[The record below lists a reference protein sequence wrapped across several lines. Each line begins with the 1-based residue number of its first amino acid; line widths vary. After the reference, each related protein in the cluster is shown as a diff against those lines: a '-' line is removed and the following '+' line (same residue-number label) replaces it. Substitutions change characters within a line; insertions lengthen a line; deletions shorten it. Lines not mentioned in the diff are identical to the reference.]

1 MALAAIINK
10 DAWDGLS
17 DELKQEYMPQE
28 DETYL
33 LDVAPVG
40 DFALENVKGLKS
52 ALSAE
57 RASREKAEGLVK
69 PFEGLDP
76 EKARVALK
84 KVEEMANWRPEDKV
98 KEQIETLKTQ
108 LDEKHRVELK
118 ALQDRLDKRTRQ
130 VEKVLVEAN
139 AVKALADAKGNA
151 ELLLPHVKAATRL
164 RETENGEFVVE
175 VVGVDGNVRI
185 SPATGKTGPM
195 SIEEL
200 VAEMKQS
207 ATYGVCFEGTGAS
220 GSGATGSAGGT
231 PPGRTSG
238 YTINATDARDPAKY
252 RAAKEAAA
260 KAGVTLQMVEG

>member
-1 MALAAIINK
+1 MALAAIIKK

-17 DELKQEYMPQE
+17 DELKQAYAPQE
-28 DETYL
+28 DGTYL
-33 LDVAPVG
+33 LQVTPVG

-69 PFEGLDP
+69 AFEGLEP
-76 EKARVALK
+76 EKARAALK

-98 KEQIETLKTQ
+98 KEQIETLKSH
-108 LDEKHRVELK
+108 LEEKHRTELK
-118 ALQDRLDKRTRQ
+118 ALQDKLGKRTGQ
-130 VEKVLVEAN
+130 VERMLVEAS
-139 AVKALADAKGNA
+139 ALKALADAKGNA

-175 VVGVDGNVRI
+175 VVGPDGNVRI

-207 ATYGVCFEGTGAS
+207 VLYGVCFEGTGAS
-220 GSGATGSAGGT
+220 GSGATGTVANHPRPNGPYQISA
-231 PPGRTSG
+231 
-238 YTINATDARDPAKY
+238 ADAKDPY
-252 RAAKEAAA
+252 RYRSAKEAAV
-260 KAGVTLQMVEG
+260 KAGQTLQIVD

>member
-1 MALAAIINK
+1 MALAAIIKK

-17 DELKQEYMPQE
+17 DELKKEYRPQE
-28 DETYL
+28 DGTYL

-69 PFEGLDP
+69 AFEGLDP
-76 EKARVALK
+76 EKARSALK
-84 KVEEMANWRPEDKV
+84 KVEEMANWKPEDKV
-98 KEQIETLKTQ
+98 REQIEDKHKT
-108 LDEKHRVELK
+108 ELK
-118 ALQDRLDKRTRQ
+118 ALQDRLDKRTSQ
-130 VEKVLVEAN
+130 VEKMLVEAS
-139 AVKALADAKGNA
+139 ALKALADAKGNA

-220 GSGATGSAGGT
+220 GSGATGSVGGT